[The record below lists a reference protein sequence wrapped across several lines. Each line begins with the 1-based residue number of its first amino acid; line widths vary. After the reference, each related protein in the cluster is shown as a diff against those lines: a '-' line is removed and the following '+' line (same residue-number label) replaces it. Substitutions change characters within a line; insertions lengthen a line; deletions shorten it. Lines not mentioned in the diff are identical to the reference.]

1 MTTIVRGNWTG
12 RIIKKGSECLGRW
25 NYIEFKG
32 KDLRIIKVI
41 STYRVYNQKMQ
52 VDYAQYT
59 SNSKQT

>member
-41 STYRVYNQKMQ
+41 SMYRVCNKKMP
-52 VDYAQYT
+52 VDSAPYIC
-59 SNSKQT
+59 NNKQI